1 MFANTA
7 RSREMNIS
15 ADLRKLQQLESQKSS
30 SLDEFVHTVQDK
42 YEDEQKRVRTLEFSG
57 WRDLPEDSLAQ
68 ALIPYISRWS
78 GSQESYW

>member
-1 MFANTA
+1 
-7 RSREMNIS
+7 MNIS